1 MSMNASVDPGLSSPL
16 LARGGFAVLPRFLDN
31 AAANDLLAESLAA
44 YRAAALTDIA
54 DNDAGEGRGGSPARR
69 FFSAP
74 GGPVQAAVYNAP
86 WMSALLT
93 DLAGVPIRPT
103 GAMATYSYYVRPG
116 DHIDVH
122 RDILTCDVAVITC
135 LIDRD
140 REAAGGRLVV
150 YPSRT
155 AETLSSIRTDRSR
168 GAEPVPLRPFESA
181 VLLGGLV
188 PHRVQAIT
196 AGQQRVVS
204 VMCFEA
210 MSPTS

>member
-1 MSMNASVDPGLSSPL
+1 MSADTADATMSSPL
-16 LARGGFAVLPRFLDN
+16 LSRGGFAVLPRFLDT

-44 YRAAALTDIA
+44 YNAATLTDIA
-54 DNDAGEGRGGSPARR
+54 DNDAEEGRGGSPARR

-74 GGPVQAAVYNAP
+74 GGAVQAAIYNAP
-86 WMSALLT
+86 WMAELLT
-93 DLAGVPIRPT
+93 GLAGITIRPT
-103 GAMATYSYYVRPG
+103 GAMATFSYYVRPG

-140 REAAGGRLVV
+140 RETAGGGLVV

-155 AETLSSIRTDRSR
+155 GEPLSSIRGNRSR
-168 GAEPVPLRPFESA
+168 EAEPVPLRPFESA
-181 VLLGGLV
+181 VLFGGLI
-188 PHRVQAIT
+188 PHRVHAV
-196 AGQQRVVS
+196 APGQQRVVS

-210 MSPTS
+210 MAPPS